1 MKCTILTISDSDK
14 HFSSA
19 CDEYIKRLGKDLT
32 IKIVKPSKGDSQTHT
47 IQKDTDTIVQ
57 ILEKDFAGWHTV
69 MMSVMGKQMDTIGF
83 HQHCYKQEKVLFIIG

>member
-19 CDEYIKRLGKDLT
+19 CDEYVKRLGKDLT
-32 IKIVKPSKGDSQTHT
+32 IKIVKPSKGDSQAHT

-57 ILEKDFAGWHTV
+57 ILEKDFVGWHKV
-69 MMSVMGKQMDTIGF
+69 MMSVMGKQMDTVDF
-83 HQHCYKQEKVLFIIG
+83 HQHCYKQEKILFIIG